1 MPGSGDQAQ
10 ASDRAQLDHLIAPS
24 DQERVVAAIRSAE
37 ATTSGQIR
45 VHVEERCAQD
55 PRARAEALFL
65 QLGLEKTRDRNG
77 VLIYVAVTDR
87 KYAILGDA
95 GIHGATEPGF
105 WQAAAQRMTECFA
118 QGRLAEGLIAGIAAV
133 GAELVARFPPRPVP
147 VNELPDEIST
157 TDSTAID
164 PGQKKGP

>member
-1 MPGSGDQAQ
+1 MAGARDRNA
-10 ASDRAQLDHLIAPS
+10 ASPPLPLDRLIAQS

-37 ATTSGQIR
+37 ATTSGQIQ
-45 VHVEERCAQD
+45 VHLEEHCPQD
-55 PRARAEALFL
+55 PRTRAEALFVH
-65 QLGLEKTRDRNG
+65 LGLGNTRERNG
-77 VLIYVAVTDR
+77 VLIYVAVADH

-118 QGRLAEGLIAGIAAV
+118 QGKLAEGLITGIAAV
-133 GAELVARFPPRPVP
+133 GAELAARFPPRPVP

-157 TDSTAID
+157 AGSAAID
-164 PGQKKGP
+164 PDQKKIH